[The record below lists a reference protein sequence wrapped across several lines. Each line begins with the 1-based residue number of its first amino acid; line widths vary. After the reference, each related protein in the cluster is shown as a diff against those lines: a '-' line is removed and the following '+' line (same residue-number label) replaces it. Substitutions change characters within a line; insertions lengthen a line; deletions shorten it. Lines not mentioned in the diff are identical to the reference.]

1 MNDAAIRKSGKAGLK
16 AAVVARGAMKKITLN
31 NTFKDGDSTAIVLVA
46 FDAPYNGHTAEGV
59 AKLAG
64 RDSITV
70 EISGNVE
77 TIFTENGF
85 LKSSNF
91 VNTMDKNG
99 EIDRA
104 IRLIFEFGFDDN
116 MFIDLANLVGLDD
129 QMRLVV
135 SVIQLTLDDA
145 TDEK

>member
-1 MNDAAIRKSGKAGLK
+1 MNDAAIRKSGKAELK

-46 FDAPYNGHTAEGV
+46 FDVPYHGHTAEGV